1 MLSAIAAR
9 AGELLAA
16 ALIAGGVC
24 VAAAAAGVWWLKRR
38 LRGRL
43 EKTARALAARVAVTA
58 AGAVRAGW
66 SWLRSRPLPARV
78 AGVAGAARGDGTGR
92 PDGEARRRPLGVG

>member
-16 ALIAGGVC
+16 ALIAAGVC
-24 VAAAAAGVWWLKRR
+24 VAAAAAGGWWLKRR
-38 LRGRL
+38 LRRRL

-66 SWLRSRPLPARV
+66 SSRPLPAWL
-78 AGVAGAARGDGTGR
+78 AGVAGAARGGGNGR
-92 PDGEARRRPLGVG
+92 PGPPARRRPHRGE

>member
-16 ALIAGGVC
+16 ALIAAGVC
-24 VAAAAAGVWWLKRR
+24 VAAAATGVWWLKRR
-38 LRGRL
+38 LRRRL
-43 EKTARALAARVAVTA
+43 DKTARALAARVAVTA

-66 SWLRSRPLPARV
+66 SSRTLPAWV
-78 AGVAGAARGDGTGR
+78 AGVAGAARRDGTGR
-92 PDGEARRRPLGVG
+92 PDPEARRRPLGVR